1 MFYNIVDACLEP
13 QLAVKYDEFL
23 IFRIAIFPDH
33 GRAGP
38 DSREMRKVI
47 LRIP

>member
-33 GRAGP
+33 GRI
-38 DSREMRKVI
+38 V
-47 LRIP
+47 LVLVLVFQYF